1 MKPIVRM
8 TYEKFKE
15 AFIADPVAIMEQA
28 AESGMN
34 LAQYAN
40 ATCPDVLINEKR
52 SLTNKIAQEAELCFE
67 TTSVSLSSPIRDF
80 VDDPWKEALLWDV
93 LQRSYYGQRSG
104 ITMEGSGVVGSPL
117 LPFSNGEPRPVAV
130 GLGLNPSELVA
141 LSHQV
146 ESNNYQSLEWDYDEE
161 NMQRV
166 KVAPGTDVPA
176 TTLKESS
183 DVFQMSKWGVR
194 FSLPYETLINNGMRV
209 NKLASMI
216 ALEGLT
222 EQNRMFVEL
231 CDVLENGEPT
241 TTSTGRGASVGGI
254 STFGGTS
261 GTFDVVPFLN
271 WADEALDYPFQIT
284 HILMRKPRMR
294 DFRAKLAALTGNL
307 ALTQLSSIGLSP
319 DLERMDDFMQ
329 RVRFG
334 RVPDNAISNAN
345 KIIGLD
351 SRAAIEY
358 VARQGMAVR
367 EQANEIKSQTRQ
379 VVISDTYLW
388 AKLNLKASHVLN
400 VGA

>member
-1 MKPIVRM
+1 MKPIVQM
-8 TYEKFKE
+8 NYEKFKE
-15 AFIADPVAIMEQA
+15 AFVADPVSQMEQA
-28 AESGMN
+28 AERGMN
-34 LAQYAN
+34 LAQYSN
-40 ATCPDVLINEKR
+40 AICPEVLIEEKR
-52 SLTNKIAQEAELCFE
+52 SLTNKLAQDANLQFE
-67 TTSVSLSSPIRDF
+67 TTSVSLSSPVRDF
-80 VDDPWKEALLWDV
+80 VDAPWKEALLWDV

-117 LPFSNGEPRPVAV
+117 LPFSSGQPRPVAV

-141 LSHQV
+141 VSHQV
-146 ESNNYQSLEWDYDEE
+146 DSNNYQSLEWDYDESD
-161 NMQRV
+161 MQRV

-194 FSLPYETLINNGMRV
+194 FALPYETLINNNTRV
-209 NKLASMI
+209 NKLASMMQ
-216 ALEGLT
+216 LEGLT

-231 CDVLENGEPT
+231 CDVIENGEPT
-241 TTSTGRGASVGGI
+241 TTSTSRGASIAGI
-254 STFGGTS
+254 STFGGTA
-261 GTFDVVPFLN
+261 GTFDVIPFLN
-271 WADEALDYPFQIT
+271 WADEALSYPFQIS

-294 DFRAKLAALTGNL
+294 DFRTKLAALTGNL

-334 RVPDNAISNAN
+334 RVPDDAISNEN
-345 KIIGLD
+345 RIIGLD
-351 SRAAIEY
+351 NRAAIEY

-388 AKLNLKASHVLN
+388 AKLNLQASHVLN
-400 VGA
+400 VAA